1 MRTVRRS
8 RGRPPLCRII
18 TNIHILIEWRKSVM
32 KLIVINIHSQNW
44 GSMVKSISL
53 DKLGTQKIKLNWWS
67 KMISLNETHSYR
79 AYETVH
85 YKIITFSQSDM
96 FIMHKHDH
104 LKQQCTSAQWKD
116 FFFLEKNEHGEKIL
130 SDSKDTVMV
139 LDCVHITAFFAPR
152 KGFSHQFEPR
162 GSSWCKNTGIVPRWC
177 ITQFKNLNK
186 SWWPIFLTYWQAKRI
201 KIKTCLTAKNSDKRI
216 ITSWGMH

>member
-116 FFFLEKNEHGEKIL
+116 FFFGKKWARW
-130 SDSKDTVMV
+130 KDT
-139 LDCVHITAFFAPR
+139 LWFQGHCYGSRLCTYNSFLCSTERLLPPIWAPR
-152 KGFSHQFEPR
+152 
-162 GSSWCKNTGIVPRWC
+162 
-177 ITQFKNLNK
+177 
-186 SWWPIFLTYWQAKRI
+186 
-201 KIKTCLTAKNSDKRI
+201 
-216 ITSWGMH
+216 